1 MTAPDQ
7 DHWLARPGTIR
18 LLWVVF
24 GVILTALV
32 LADLVVRHHSLFGLD
47 ATFGF
52 GAWYGFAA
60 CIVLVLFAKTLGA
73 IFKRPDTYYDD

>member
-1 MTAPDQ
+1 MVAPNQ

-32 LADLVVRHHSLFGLD
+32 LADLVVQHHPLFGLD
-47 ATFGF
+47 GTFGF

-60 CIVLVLFAKTLGA
+60 CIALVLFAKMLGA
-73 IFKRPDTYYDD
+73 VLKRPDTYYDD